1 MVPAGAASRRAAF
14 QPDVAARKMGL
25 RRDPALFHLFR
36 AACREEAAPAGR
48 APPAQA
54 MDGTAEIIVVDD
66 EAELREAVAA
76 YLARNSLSV
85 RGAGNGAELRQALAE
100 RPADAVI
107 LDIALPG
114 EDGLSIARALR
125 AQSDIGIVMLTAS
138 SEVVDRVVGLE
149 VGADDY
155 VSKPFDLRELLARLR
170 AVLRRRA
177 ASRAAAAATA
187 PPPASTGRE
196 VRMGRNRLLLDT
208 RRLLGPEGFEI
219 PLSASEF
226 ELLRAFAER
235 PGRTLSREMLLQLAH
250 PRGEEHFDRSIDVR
264 ITRIRR
270 KIEAVP
276 SRPRVIRTIRG
287 IGYVFDPD
295 APE

>member
-1 MVPAGAASRRAAF
+1 
-14 QPDVAARKMGL
+14 
-25 RRDPALFHLFR
+25 
-36 AACREEAAPAGR
+36 
-48 APPAQA
+48 

-66 EAELREAVAA
+66 EAELREAVTA
-76 YLARNSLSV
+76 YLARNGLSA
-85 RGAGNGAELRQALAE
+85 RGAGSATELHQALAE

-125 AQSDIGIVMLTAS
+125 AQGDIGIVMLTAS
-138 SEVVDRVVGLE
+138 AEVVDRVVGLE

-155 VSKPFDLRELLARLR
+155 VAKPFDLRELLARLR

-177 ASRAAAAATA
+177 ASRAAAA
-187 PPPASTGRE
+187 PSPPAAGTRE

-219 PLSASEF
+219 PLAASEF

-235 PGRTLSREMLLQLAH
+235 PGRTLSREMLLELAH

-276 SRPRVIRTIRG
+276 SRPRVIRTVRG
-287 IGYVFDPD
+287 IGYVFDPN
-295 APE
+295 AAE

>member
-1 MVPAGAASRRAAF
+1 M
-14 QPDVAARKMGL
+14 
-25 RRDPALFHLFR
+25 FHLFHPLLQANYSAR
-36 AACREEAAPAGR
+36 TGR
-48 APPAQA
+48 ASGQAQMEA
-54 MDGTAEIIVVDD
+54 NAEIVVVDD
-66 EAELREAVAA
+66 EADLREAVGA
-76 YLARNSLSV
+76 YLARNGLAV
-85 RGAGNGAELRQALAE
+85 RCVESGAALRAALAE

-107 LDIALPG
+107 LDIAMPG

-125 AQSDIGIVMLTAS
+125 ARGDIGIVMLTAS
-138 SEVVDRVVGLE
+138 AEVVDRVVGLE

-155 VSKPFDLRELLARLR
+155 IAKPFDLRELLARLR

-177 ASRAAAAATA
+177 AARNAADECCVA
-187 PPPASTGRE
+187 PPTLPQGRE
-196 VRMGRNRLLLDT
+196 IRMGRNRLCLDT

-219 PLSASEF
+219 PLAASEF

-235 PGRTLSREMLLQLAH
+235 PGRTLSREMLLELAH

-276 SRPRVIRTIRG
+276 SRPRVIRTVRG
-287 IGYVFDPD
+287 IGYVFDPNAED
-295 APE
+295 